1 MHTPLANNIHGLSI
15 ASGGNLSSSPTA
27 TVAIKAGKVLM
38 AMLAIAGMGLNTLGC
53 SPMSGYGSNSY
64 RSSSNG
70 SSSYGSSSN
79 GSSSSKSAR
88 EEAEEREEK
97 ARKQAVDSQIGVWR
111 SQAGQAQAA
120 QDYKRRQDEQSNFNK
135 ATPEQQL
142 WYLQHR

>member
-1 MHTPLANNIHGLSI
+1 MHTQLAKNIHGLFV

-27 TVAIKAGKVLM
+27 TAAIKAGKVLM

-53 SPMSGYGSNSY
+53 SPLSGYG
-64 RSSSNG
+64 SSSNG
-70 SSSYGSSSN
+70 SSSYGSGSYGSSSN
-79 GSSSSKSAR
+79 GSSSSRSAR
-88 EEAEEREEK
+88 EEAEERGER

-120 QDYKRRQDEQSNFNK
+120 QDYKRRQDEQSAFDK
-135 ATPEQQL
+135 ATPEQKL

>member
-1 MHTPLANNIHGLSI
+1 MHTPLAKNIHGLFV

-27 TVAIKAGKVLM
+27 TVAIKVFVAT
-38 AMLAIAGMGLNTLGC
+38 LAIAGMGLNTLGC